1 VTGTLWSIPRCIC
14 GHHRDAHHTTP
25 SGRST
30 WCSVWDP
37 DRCDCMN
44 YEPQPDEEDIIQ

>member
-1 VTGTLWSIPRCIC
+1 MT
-14 GHHRDAHHTTP
+14 
-25 SGRST
+25 GRST

-44 YEPQPDEEDIIQ
+44 YEPQPEEEDIIQ